1 MRFRTLCF
9 ASLAAL
15 IAGAAVLASPA
26 GAQTY
31 PDGTQA
37 KKPLSQREVQ
47 AQARARARVTVEK
60 RSFLDGGTEVLPGQR
75 KFTDYAFPPG
85 YSATS
90 SIDYTTG
97 NVRGPLIGPWD
108 TNRHNF
114 YPW

>member
-15 IAGAAVLASPA
+15 IAGSSRVCFPGRGANQPGRYAGQEARLPAGGAGASP
-26 GAQTY
+26 
-31 PDGTQA
+31 GTC
-37 KKPLSQREVQ
+37 
-47 AQARARARVTVEK
+47 RVTVEK

-90 SIDYTTG
+90 SID
-97 NVRGPLIGPWD
+97 
-108 TNRHNF
+108 
-114 YPW
+114 